1 MSENN
6 GWPGKPGVPLNPE
19 KDGWHWLVRKNE
31 QFPEVWEW
39 NAGPLG
45 AVAEYGDQSIGAWL
59 EGEGNGQPKEMAK
72 WYRYLG
78 PALTPAEMDARIATA
93 RKDALEEAARAMIE
107 KYQSMVIRP
116 NTPEACRLAILQD
129 LREMSGEKPKIIT
142 AADID
147 ALAKDQTHD

>member
-1 MSENN
+1 MSDNN

-19 KDGWHWLVRKNE
+19 RDGWHWLVQKNA

-78 PALTPAEMDARIATA
+78 PALTPAEVVARIATA
-93 RKDALEEAARAMIE
+93 RREGMEQAAQIADNYANRNHVSLNIAAAIRAAAE
-107 KYQSMVIRP
+107 K
-116 NTPEACRLAILQD
+116 
-129 LREMSGEKPKIIT
+129 GK
-142 AADID
+142 
-147 ALAKDQTHD
+147 